1 MKKQSILLFCTL
13 SVGFLIGCT
22 SLADDNGGTH
32 VDYVPGGSG
41 PIELRAALLPRVTQ
55 DNQFALD
62 IFRQMAMNTG
72 DTNIVISPL
81 SISVAFGMAW
91 NGAAGVTK
99 SEIGD
104 VFHYGDMADSLVN
117 TYYEIM
123 QKSLPLI
130 DSGTT
135 VNLANSLWYR
145 TGFPVKSSYLQLN
158 QDYFDAEIRSLDFS
172 QTKAK
177 DTINAWV
184 ADKTNQRIK
193 TIVDNINSDV
203 VMYLINAVYFKGIWV
218 KQFDAKETSDC
229 MFTEESGKQGKV
241 KMMSMSDTL
250 HYYSDADAK
259 YLDLPYGNGAYSM
272 TLVLPASGKTTTD
285 WLETATPASLTAAIE
300 SMTKQKVE
308 VNIPRFKMECEFG
321 LVPVLKKLGMNIA
334 FTNQA
339 NFKAISDES
348 IKISDVRHKTF
359 VEVTEEGT
367 EAAAVTS
374 IEFMVTSIQD
384 PTSFVADKPFLFFI
398 REKGTGVILFAG
410 KVGNIDY
417 F

>member
-1 MKKQSILLFCTL
+1 MKKNSFLFLCAL

-22 SLADDNGGTH
+22 SLSDDNGSTH

-91 NGAAGVTK
+91 NGAVGETK
-99 SEIGD
+99 AEMGD

-117 TYYEIM
+117 TYYEVM
-123 QKSLPLI
+123 QKSLPLA
-130 DSGTT
+130 DSATT

-145 TGFPVKSSYLQLN
+145 TGFPIKSSYLQLN
-158 QDYFDAEIRSLDFS
+158 QDYFDAEVRSMDFS
-172 QTKAK
+172 QAGAK

-193 TIVDNINSDV
+193 TIVDKISGDV

-218 KQFDAKETSDC
+218 KQFDAKETSDW

-241 KMMSMSDTL
+241 KMMSMKDTL
-250 HYYSDADAK
+250 NFYSDANAK
-259 YLDLPYGNGAYSM
+259 YLELPYGNGAYSM

-285 WLETATPASLTAAIE
+285 WLETATPASLNAAVE
-300 SMTKQKVE
+300 AMTLQKVQ
-308 VNIPRFKMECEFG
+308 VNFPRFKMECEFG
-321 LVPVLKKLGMNIA
+321 LVPVLRSLGMRLA
-334 FTNQA
+334 FTEQA
-339 NFKAISDES
+339 DFSCISEEL
-348 IKISDVRHKTF
+348 IYISDVKHKTF

-374 IEFMVTSIQD
+374 IEFVTTSIES
-384 PTSFVADKPFLFFI
+384 PPYFTADKPFLFFI
-398 REKGTGVILFAG
+398 REKGTGVILFTG